1 MKEQPTGQPV
11 KESSEILKKESKWY
25 DKKALVIIL
34 LVIFFPVGLYALWK
48 SNRFSKMSKGIITA
62 VVIAILLIFGFM
74 DEQEEKTIQ
83 GQQKTVEKK
92 SNIRASL
99 DDFKMA
105 IPLLSQ
111 RKMEITERT
120 DRLEYS
126 WKNLSTTGQ
135 SNWATFYD
143 DGKDGTVDQ
152 ITIVVTTDNNNE
164 INTIMSIGLA
174 YRFVEVASEKKDFM
188 SEFTNW
194 LKSNKTKKWFN
205 EVLVSYNV
213 TVAQGG
219 DVLLFTIGSEE

>member
-1 MKEQPTGQPV
+1 MEETAKTN
-11 KESSEILKKESKWY
+11 WY

-62 VVIAILLIFGFM
+62 VIVILLIFGFM

-83 GQQKTVEKK
+83 DQQKTVEKK

-111 RKMEITERT
+111 RKMKNTERT

-126 WKNLSTTGQ
+126 WENLSTTGQ
-135 SNWATFYD
+135 SNWARFYD
-143 DGKDGTVDQ
+143 DGKDGKIDQ
-152 ITIVVTTDNNNE
+152 ITIVVATDINNE
-164 INTIMSIGLA
+164 INTTMSIGLA
-174 YRFVEVASEKKDFM
+174 YKFIEVASGKKILWANM
-188 SEFTNW
+188 LN
-194 LKSNKTKKWFN
+194 
-205 EVLVSYNV
+205 
-213 TVAQGG
+213 G
-219 DVLLFTIGSEE
+219 

>member
-11 KESSEILKKESKWY
+11 EESSEILKKESKWY

-83 GQQKTVEKK
+83 DQQKTVEKK

-111 RKMEITERT
+111 RKMEITKRT

-126 WKNLSTTGQ
+126 WENLSVTGQ
-135 SNWATFYD
+135 SNSATVYD
-143 DGKDGTVDQ
+143 DGKDGKIEQ
-152 ITIVVTTDNNNE
+152 INIIVTTDNNDKIKTME
-164 INTIMSIGLA
+164 SLALA
-174 YRFVEVASEKKDFM
+174 YKFIEVASGKKDFM
-188 SEFTNW
+188 SEFINW
-194 LKSNKTKKWFN
+194 QKSKKTDKWFG
-205 EVLVSYNV
+205 EVLVGRSV

-219 DVLLFTIGSEE
+219 NVLIFRIGSEE